1 MTLADQPPTP
11 PVQPSPSDPAPPPA
25 AGPPPRPAGIGLPVG
40 PILLLVVLVAAAAVG
55 VLLLLRPRVEFRNGL
70 AGSVRLVVGEATPQV
85 VAPGSAVRV
94 SVPRGRTTVAQ
105 WELERPLS
113 ADGKPMGE
121 PVRGSLVL
129 RDPSGTTGLRA
140 LPRPDDTA
148 YFAPLITNAST
159 QPLRVTVNAG
169 LQGAMDCGCAVRPG
183 ARRVFIGYYRLF
195 QNSTVRAWAMEAGA
209 GAGSA
214 TFRDLGP
221 QVTAPDGAVGLRFED
236 KDLR

>member
-1 MTLADQPPTP
+1 MTLADQPPP
-11 PVQPSPSDPAPPPA
+11 PAQPSTPGSVPEPAESR
-25 AGPPPRPAGIGLPVG
+25 PRPAAIGLPVG
-40 PILLLVVLVAAAAVG
+40 PILLLCLLVAAAAAG
-55 VLLLLRPRVEFRNGL
+55 VLLLLRPRVEFQNGL
-70 AGSVRLVVGEATPQV
+70 AGPVRLVVGDEAPRLV
-85 VAPGSAVRV
+85 GVGSAVRV
-94 SVPRGRTTVAQ
+94 PVARGKTTVAQ

-129 RDPSGTTGLRA
+129 RDASGTTALRA
-140 LPRPDDTA
+140 LPRPEDTA

-159 QPLRVTVNAG
+159 RPLRVTVNAG
-169 LQGAMDCGCAVRPG
+169 LQGAVDCGCAVRPG

-195 QNSTVRAWAMEAGA
+195 QNSTVRARAVGPEAA
-209 GAGSA
+209 KSA

-221 QVTAPDGAVGLRFED
+221 RVTAPDGTVGLRFED

>member
-1 MTLADQPPTP
+1 MTLADQPSTP
-11 PVQPSPSDPAPPPA
+11 PAQPSPPAPTAPQPA
-25 AGPPPRPAGIGLPVG
+25 DPRPRPAALGLPVG
-40 PILLLVVLVAAAAVG
+40 PILLLCVLIAVAAAG

-70 AGSVRLVVGEATPQV
+70 AGPVRLVVGDGAPRV
-85 VAPGSAVRV
+85 VPPGGALRV
-94 SVPRGRTTVAQ
+94 PVPRGQTTVAQ
-105 WELERPLS
+105 WELQRPLS

-121 PVRGSLVL
+121 TVRGSLVL
-129 RDPSGTTGLRA
+129 RDPSGTTSLRA

-159 QPLRVTVNAG
+159 KPLRVTVNAG
-169 LQGAMDCGCAVRPG
+169 LQGSVDCGCAVRPG

-195 QNSTVRAWAMEAGA
+195 QNSTARAQTLGA
-209 GAGSA
+209 GPAAASA

-221 QVTAPDGAVGLRFED
+221 RVTAPDGTVGLRFED

>member
-11 PVQPSPSDPAPPPA
+11 PVQPSPPAPATPQ
-25 AGPPPRPAGIGLPVG
+25 AGASAPRPGGIGLPVG
-40 PILLLVVLVAAAAVG
+40 AILLLIALIGVAAFGAV
-55 VLLLLRPRVEFRNGL
+55 LLLRPRIEFRNGL
-70 AGSVRLVVGEATPQV
+70 AGPVRLVVGGAAPRTM
-85 VAPGSAVRV
+85 APGAAVRV
-94 SVPRGRTTVAQ
+94 SVPRGQTTVAQ

-121 PVRGSLVL
+121 IVRGSLVVQN
-129 RDPSGTTGLRA
+129 PSGTTTLRA

-148 YFAPLITNAST
+148 YFAPLITNAT
-159 QPLRVTVNAG
+159 TGPLRVTVNAG
-169 LQGAMDCGCAVRPG
+169 LQGAVDCGCAVRPG

-195 QNSTVRAWAMEAGA
+195 RNSAVRARSMQPGP

-221 QVTAPDGAVGLRFED
+221 QVTAPDGTVGLRFED